1 MFYVNINTQNL
12 YRGGSPLPKPKKSLL
27 SPAKVLTLGF
37 ALMIMI
43 GTFLLSLAP
52 ASVEGRKLDLID
64 AFFTATS
71 ATCVTGLTVVDTGTH
86 FSLFGQIVILLLVQ
100 IGGLGFTTIGTLIL
114 LAFNRRISLRDRL
127 LLQEALNYHQIGGL
141 MQLILRVL
149 AYSLTIEAVGAL
161 LLAARFSYDMP
172 VGQAAYYG
180 IFHSISIFNNGGFD
194 LFGKIHGPF
203 SGLAEYASDPFVNIV
218 VMILIFLGGIGF
230 IVISDLLG
238 YRRTRRLALHT
249 KVVLTMSAILT
260 VVGALLLLINEAGN
274 PDTMGTMNWMDRVY
288 ASLFHSVSSRSGG
301 VSTVTI
307 ANMEQSSQ
315 FLLILLMFIGAAPG
329 STGGGIKVTVFA
341 ILLGAMYTMI
351 RGKED
356 IVFFRQRL
364 SKGSIIKAITQTWLA
379 TFLVVFVAMTLSALE
394 DRSFLALLFETTS
407 AFATAGLS
415 LDLTPRLTDI
425 SKVILCIVMF
435 LGRIGPLTLA
445 YAFTSKSK
453 KELLKYPEGKI
464 IIG

>member
-1 MFYVNINTQNL
+1 MWK
-12 YRGGSPLPKPKKSLL
+12 RKKKTL
-27 SPAKVLTLGF
+27 SPAKILCFGYAITITVGTL
-37 ALMIMI
+37 
-43 GTFLLSLAP
+43 LLSLAP
-52 ASVEGRKLDLID
+52 ASAEGRKLDLLD

-86 FSLFGQIVILLLVQ
+86 FSLFGQIVILLLIQ

-127 LLQEALNYHQIGGL
+127 VLQEALNYHQIGGL
-141 MQLILRVL
+141 MPLILRIM
-149 AYSLTIEAVGAL
+149 AYSLTIEAAGAL
-161 LLAARFSYDMP
+161 LLAARFSYDMAP
-172 VGQAAYYG
+172 GQALYYG
-180 IFHSISIFNNGGFD
+180 IFHSVSIFNNGGFD
-194 LFGKIHGPF
+194 LFGSIHGPF
-203 SGLAEYASDPFVNIV
+203 SGLAEYAGDSFVNIV

-230 IVISDLLG
+230 IVISDLLH
-238 YRRTRRLALHT
+238 YKRTRRLSLHS
-249 KVVLTMSAILT
+249 KVVLTMSGILT
-260 VVGALLLLINEAGN
+260 VAGAVILIVVESSNPHTFGPMNGLDRIFAGF
-274 PDTMGTMNWMDRVY
+274 
-288 ASLFHSVSSRSGG
+288 FHSVSSRSGG
-301 VSTVTI
+301 VSTVSI
-307 ANMEQSSQ
+307 AEMEQSSQ

-341 ILLGAMYTMI
+341 ILLGAIYSMI

-356 IVFFRQRL
+356 IVFFRRRL
-364 SKGSIIKAITQTWLA
+364 SKVSIIKAITQTWLA
-379 TFLVVFVAMTLSALE
+379 MFLVVFVAMVLSALE

-415 LDLTPRLTDI
+415 LDLTPKLTEI
-425 SKVILCIVMF
+425 SKVILCVVMF

-445 YAFTSKSK
+445 YAFMSKSK